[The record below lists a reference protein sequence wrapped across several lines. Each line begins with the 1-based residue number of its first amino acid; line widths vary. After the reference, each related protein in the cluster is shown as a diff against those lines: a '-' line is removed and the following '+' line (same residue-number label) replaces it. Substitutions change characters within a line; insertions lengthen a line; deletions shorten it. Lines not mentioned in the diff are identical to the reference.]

1 MMETHHRIRQRQ
13 FGGKMATTTFSEE
26 QEVFDQHRDQWLGSN
41 AGKFVV
47 IQNSTVANGFFDT
60 YADALAAG
68 IRTFGVQQSFLI
80 KQVWQTEPVYFI
92 D

>member
-1 MMETHHRIRQRQ
+1 MAWFERRQVR
-13 FGGKMATTTFSEE
+13 
-26 QEVFDQHRDQWLGSN
+26 L
-41 AGKFVV
+41 
-47 IQNSTVANGFFDT
+47 IQNSTVANGFFET

-80 KQVWQTEPVYFI
+80 KQIWQTEPVYFI